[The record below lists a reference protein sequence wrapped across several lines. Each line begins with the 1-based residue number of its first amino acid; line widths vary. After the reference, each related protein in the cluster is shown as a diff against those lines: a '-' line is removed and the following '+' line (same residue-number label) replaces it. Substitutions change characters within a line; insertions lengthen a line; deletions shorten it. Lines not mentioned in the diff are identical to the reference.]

1 MAANNDVGYSWNLVK
16 NLRVIIDTVVKNIQR
31 KPSKKSR
38 KRKKERNKYVF
49 SYSERMSK
57 IFRQL
62 HNKRELDI

>member
-38 KRKKERNKYVF
+38 KRKKERKKYVF
-49 SYSERMSK
+49 SYRGRMSK
-57 IFRQL
+57 TFRQL